1 MPQFKGRT
9 EDAGAPFLTASFWM
23 EGKHVAGTVIR
34 TFSTDKG
41 RAIVLALTSKVM
53 IEDQSV
59 GVSRPESQVSIGA
72 SAGLR
77 MAIDAAG
84 VPGGFDGL
92 LIGDHVYLAC
102 TGKSATEKGN
112 DQVNFEIEVN
122 RPDVAASV

>member
-9 EDAGAPFLTASFWM
+9 EDAGAPFLTASFWT
-23 EGKHVAGTVIR
+23 EGKRVAGVVIR
-34 TFSTDKG
+34 KFSTDKG
-41 RAIVLALTSKVM
+41 LAIVLALTSKVM
-53 IEDQSV
+53 IEDKS
-59 GVSRPESQVSIGA
+59 ESQVSIGA

-77 MAIDAAG
+77 MAVDAAG

-92 LIGDHVYLAC
+92 LIGDRVYLEC

-122 RPDVAASV
+122 RPDVAASA